1 MIPTVVSTTD
11 LSATISALISH
22 ALRPTSPLAVV
33 SNLSNGRVVRRL
45 HTTSPHHNGIR
56 SGQYHPL
63 IVPTSGS
70 TTDAPHLVCLG
81 EDALRASADA
91 AHERLNG
98 PGQWITVLPLD
109 HIAGIQT
116 VIRSVLSGHEP
127 IVALRD
133 HFSPAHLAA
142 TIEEARTHLPSSPLY
157 TSLVSAQLVR
167 CLEADPL
174 IARSLASLDAIV
186 VGGGFIAATLVD
198 RAREAGITLVRSY
211 GMTETCGGCVY
222 DSLPLEGVNIRT
234 GEDGRILLSGPLLMD
249 DYLDEDAQ
257 WVEEDGHRW
266 FVTSDLGSVAPD
278 GRLSLKGRADDLIK
292 SAGEKVNLSAVAHAA
307 EEVAGVRRAYACAVE
322 DERWGHM
329 VTLVA
334 EQTEGATW
342 ENQDFLAA
350 SLRETVASRL
360 GQAAAP
366 RLIAVVDQLP
376 VTSLGKVNRSQTR
389 ALVEAMIRQGNV
401 WQR

>member
-45 HTTSPHHNGIR
+45 HTTPPHHNGIR

-70 TTDAPHLVCLG
+70 TTDAPHLVRLG

-91 AHERLNG
+91 AHGRLNG

-133 HFSPAHLAA
+133 HFSPAYLAA

-198 RAREAGITLVRSY
+198 RAREAGITLIRSY